1 MKKWYLTAGILA
13 VILGLLIIIFPEFW
27 IKLIVTVLGLGAV
40 GYGVYN
46 LKITKGLIE
55 NEKYKKSIMIK
66 SIVSIV
72 AGVIAVLFPLALGN
86 AAWTAMS
93 VVLIIYLIGAA
104 AIGFYSVSL
113 LKDTGVE
120 RKRYVFENLILVGI
134 AVILI
139 LISPQNLGKAII
151 RLIGIVVMIGGAGLV
166 TFELLSKKKEIIV
179 TEVEIKDDVEPEQ
192 ENTEDSS
199 ENNDK

>member
-40 GYGVYN
+40 GYGIYN
-46 LKITKGLIE
+46 LKITKGLFD
-55 NEKYKKSIMIK
+55 NDKYKKSVMIK

-104 AIGFYSVSL
+104 GLGFYSVSL
-113 LKDTGVE
+113 LKDSGVD
-120 RKRYVFENLILVGI
+120 RKRFIFENLILVGI
-134 AVILI
+134 AVVLI

-151 RLIGIVVMIGGAGLV
+151 RLIGIVVLIGGAGLV
-166 TFELLSKKKEIIV
+166 AFELLSKNKEIIV
-179 TEVEIKDDVEPEQ
+179 TKVEVKDDEEPATD
-192 ENTEDSS
+192 ENAESS
-199 ENNDK
+199 DQ